1 MFDIDLARPLT
12 LGLVAAFNP
21 CGFAMLPA
29 YVSYFL
35 GLESEDETN
44 VARNVLRALVVALT
58 MTLGFMAVFG
68 TIGILTSTLIAES
81 TLSQNVP
88 YATVAFGIL
97 MIPLGIAMLRGYEPK
112 LNIRRLQAGGGSN
125 QLPSIFLFG
134 VSYAIVSISCT
145 IGLFLAAVADSFTR
159 EGEGVINGIAGFLA
173 YAAGM
178 GLVILVLS
186 IGVALARNSVATNM
200 RRFLPYVNKVSG
212 GMLIL
217 AGAYLA
223 TFGWWEIQVLRGN
236 NPDNPVV
243 ELGERVQST
252 IQNWINDV
260 GATRLAMG
268 AAVIVGFAIVWA
280 ISAQMQNRGDKR
292 MVRGGFLAIYALI
305 EIVGYQFDLLV
316 LPLLRT
322 IADIPERVGN
332 WFTDPFRW
340 PVMFELILAAVIV
353 AVLWFSVGK
362 RLLAKRDDDD
372 SSRDARTDATA
383 AL

>member
-35 GLESEDETN
+35 GLESDDETN
-44 VARNVLRALVVALT
+44 VARNVMRALVVAVT

-81 TLSQNVP
+81 TLSRNVP
-88 YATVAFGIL
+88 YATVAFGIG

-134 VSYAIVSISCT
+134 VSYAIVSVSCT

-159 EGEGVINGIAGFLA
+159 EGEGVLNGMAGFLA

-268 AAVIVGFAIVWA
+268 VAVIVGFAIVWA
-280 ISAQMQNRGDKR
+280 ITAQMANRNDKR
-292 MVRGGFLAIYALI
+292 MIRGGFLAVYALL
-305 EIVGYQFDLLV
+305 EVVTYRFDLLV

-322 IADIPERVGN
+322 IADIPERIGN

-340 PVMFELILAAVIV
+340 PVMFELMLAAIIAV
-353 AVLWFSVGK
+353 VLWFAVGR
-362 RLLAKRDDDD
+362 RLLARGDDDRE
-372 SSRDARTDATA
+372 RDATTDTA
-383 AL
+383 AAL

>member
-35 GLESEDETN
+35 GLESDDETN
-44 VARNVLRALVVALT
+44 VARNVLRALVVAVT

-81 TLSQNVP
+81 TLSRNVP
-88 YATVAFGIL
+88 YATVGFGIA
-97 MIPLGIAMLRGYEPK
+97 MMPLGIAMLRGYEPK

-134 VSYAIVSISCT
+134 VSYAIVSVSCT

-159 EGEGVINGIAGFLA
+159 EGEGIINGMAGFLA

-186 IGVALARNSVATNM
+186 IGVALARNSVAANM

-217 AGAYLA
+217 AGAYLV
-223 TFGWWEIQVLRGN
+223 TYGWWEIQVLRGN

-268 AAVIVGFAIVWA
+268 VAVIVGFAIVWA
-280 ISAQMQNRGDKR
+280 ISASMENQKDKR
-292 MVRGGFLAIYALI
+292 MVRGGFLIVYTLI
-305 EIVGYQFDLLV
+305 EIVRYRFDLLV

-322 IADIPERVGN
+322 IADIPERIGN

-340 PVMFELILAAVIV
+340 PVMFELMLAAIIV
-353 AVLWFSVGK
+353 LALWFGIG
-362 RLLAKRDDDD
+362 RLLLARGHDDRE
-372 SSRDARTDATA
+372 RDATTGTA
-383 AL
+383 PAL